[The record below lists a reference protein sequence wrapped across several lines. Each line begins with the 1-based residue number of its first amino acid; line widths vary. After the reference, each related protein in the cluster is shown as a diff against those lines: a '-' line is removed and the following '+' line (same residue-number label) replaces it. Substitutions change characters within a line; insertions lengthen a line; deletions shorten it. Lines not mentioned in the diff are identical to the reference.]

1 MAKLTTKQ
9 QKFADEY
16 IISGNATQAAIKA
29 GYSENS
35 AQQIG
40 TENLLKPVIS
50 NYLKKQLNEIHNDK
64 IDSQQDVMEFL
75 SRVRRGEEK
84 ETIVTPSGLKVE
96 TSPKIA
102 DRVKAAELIGKR
114 YAMWT
119 DKQDI
124 TANIEPVKIIDDVP
138 GDDTDG

>member
-84 ETIVTPSGLKVE
+84 EIIVTPGGIKVE
-96 TSPKIA
+96 ATPKIT

-119 DKQDI
+119 DKHDVK
-124 TANIEPVKIIDDVP
+124 ANVNPVQIIDDVP
-138 GDDTDG
+138 GDDNDG